1 MRIQEGPGWRF
12 GLDPGRIPFAVLIG
26 SDHWAAELTLAE
38 ARALRDGAF
47 ALHAELAALQDRLM
61 PEEAISLELERG
73 ALWLELEAC
82 GDALA
87 LRFVLRGE
95 GPVRGLE
102 GGWGAGATAAVL
114 ALLGQLDPG
123 DETARQAQR

>member
-12 GLDPGRIPFAVLIG
+12 GLDPGRSPFAVLIG
-26 SDHWAAELTLAE
+26 ADHWAAELTLAE
-38 ARALRDGAF
+38 ARALRDGAL
-47 ALHAELAALQDRLM
+47 ALKAELADLQDRLM

-73 ALWLELEAC
+73 ALWLELEGR

-95 GPVRGLE
+95 GPERGLE
-102 GGWGAGATAAVL
+102 GGWCAGATAAVL
-114 ALLGQLDPG
+114 ALLAQLDSG
-123 DETARQAQR
+123 DETTRLPQH